1 MKRSRVVSC
10 IFVLTLL
17 IGAGTFSLQRIQAQG
32 RGNPEAAAARERQ
45 LSLEKETLQLEITEE
60 VLPLSIPGHTVGE
73 TEGISKNSKALKP
86 RRSDPIGL
94 GRSAAIPASVWRVA
108 PHNRPFKL
116 TALRS
121 NWIYRSP
128 DVYAAQ
134 SGRDRIDFTGGFE
147 RR

>member
-73 TEGISKNSKALKP
+73 TEGISKNSKGTCLSTRA
-86 RRSDPIGL
+86 
-94 GRSAAIPASVWRVA
+94 PAPA
-108 PHNRPFKL
+108 
-116 TALRS
+116 ALREAELP
-121 NWIYRSP
+121 RSCL
-128 DVYAAQ
+128 
-134 SGRDRIDFTGGFE
+134 SSTII
-147 RR
+147 